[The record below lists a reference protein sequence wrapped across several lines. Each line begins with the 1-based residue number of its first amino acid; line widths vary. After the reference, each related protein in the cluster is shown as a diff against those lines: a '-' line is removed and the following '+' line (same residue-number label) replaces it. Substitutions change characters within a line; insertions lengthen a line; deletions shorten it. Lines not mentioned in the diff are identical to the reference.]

1 MTQTQPTPETGSH
14 QTVQGHAKSARFP
27 ALECFVTLAREFGLR
42 LNVDRLVHEYGL
54 TSTGLRTGKL
64 LQIMRQSGCSARQI
78 STSFKKLPDLSG
90 ALPALVPMADGGC
103 IILLGT
109 EPDDAPDKGLRVV
122 VYDPLSAGGEI
133 EALSRHDFESL
144 WTGKLI
150 LVKRR
155 HKMMD
160 DDRPF
165 DLLWFLPE
173 LWREKGAFR
182 DVLVA
187 AAMLVLVSLATPIFF
202 QLVVDKVLVH
212 QSVSTLMVLTIGV
225 AIAILFEATFTF
237 IRQYILLFATQKID
251 VRITMRAFTHLL
263 KLPIDFFEQQSAGV
277 LTKHMQ
283 QLDVIRQFLTGR
295 LLVSAIDV
303 LSLIVFLP
311 ALIFYSGKLT
321 LLVLGFGGLTALFI
335 FCMLGPFRTRLQ
347 KLYAAEGERQSL
359 LVETIHGMQTV
370 KALSLEPQRRN
381 NWESTAVNAVE
392 TSVNV
397 GKMSA
402 ALQFVI
408 QILQKLML
416 VAIIALGAFDVFSGA
431 MTVGS
436 LIAFQML
443 AGRVA
448 EPLIQLVSLLHEYQE
463 TSLSVRM
470 LGNIM
475 NHPKE
480 AQAVGGAQV
489 AVKGEIEFDNVTFR
503 YPRSPQPSLDGL
515 SFKVE
520 AGKMIG
526 LVGRSG
532 SGKTTV
538 TKLLQGMHQP
548 QSGSI
553 RIDGVDSRELDIAH
567 LRRNIGVVLQESFL
581 FRGTIRDN
589 ICISAPTATDQQI
602 FNAARLAG
610 ADEFIQRLTKGYET
624 ELDEGAPN
632 LSGGQKQRLS
642 IARALLTDPKILI
655 LDEATSALDPES
667 ETILQENLE
676 LIREGR
682 TVVVVSHRL
691 ASMVKCDEILV
702 LDQGKAS
709 GLGPHSTLLETS
721 PIYWGLWTRQNGFIN
736 AAE

>member
-1 MTQTQPTPETGSH
+1 MTQDQTSTPSEPTIAPTP
-14 QTVQGHAKSARFP
+14 VFP
-27 ALECFVTLAREFGLR
+27 ALACFVTLAREFGLR
-42 LNVDRLVHEYGL
+42 LNADRLIHEYGL
-54 TSTGLRTGKL
+54 TATGLKGNKL
-64 LQIMRQSGCSARQI
+64 LQIIRQNDCSARQI
-78 STSFKKLPDLSG
+78 RTSFKKLPDLSG
-90 ALPALVPMADGGC
+90 TLPALVPLQDNGC
-103 IILLGT
+103 VILLGT
-109 EPDDAPDKGLRVV
+109 EPDEEADGAMRAV
-122 VYDPLSAGGEI
+122 VYDPNASGGGIITVSQSEF
-133 EALSRHDFESL
+133 EAKWL
-144 WTGKLI
+144 GKLI

-160 DDRPF
+160 EDRPF

-173 LWREKGAFR
+173 LWREKTAFR
-182 DVLVA
+182 DVLIA
-187 AAMLVLVSLATPIFF
+187 ATMLVLVSLATPIFF

-212 QSVSTLMVLTIGV
+212 QSVSTLMVLTGGV
-225 AIAILFEATFTF
+225 AVAILFESTFTF
-237 IRQYILLFATQKID
+237 VRQYILLYATQKID

-283 QLDVIRQFLTGR
+283 QLDVIREFLTGR

-335 FCMLGPFRTRLQ
+335 FCMLGPFRNRLQ

-381 NWESTAVNAVE
+381 YWETTAVNAVE

-448 EPLIQLVSLLHEYQE
+448 EPLIQLVGLLHEYQE

-475 NHPKE
+475 NHPRE
-480 AQAVGGAQV
+480 AQAAGGAQV
-489 AVKGEIEFDNVTFR
+489 EISGEIEFDNVTFS
-503 YPRSPQPSLDGL
+503 YPRSPQPSLNGL
-515 SFKVE
+515 NFKVE

-553 RIDGVDSRELDIAH
+553 RIDGIDSRELDIAH

-589 ICISAPTATDQQI
+589 ICISAPTATDEQI

-610 ADEFIQRLTKGYET
+610 ADEFIQRQVKGYDT

-667 ETILQENLE
+667 ETILQDNLE
-676 LIREGR
+676 MIREGR

-691 ASMVKCDEILV
+691 SSMVKCDDILV
-702 LDQGKAS
+702 LDQGKTA
-709 GLGPHSTLLETS
+709 GLGPHTSLLETC
-721 PIYWGLWTRQNGFIN
+721 PIYWGLWTRQNGFID

>member
-1 MTQTQPTPETGSH
+1 MTNS
-14 QTVQGHAKSARFP
+14 SAP
-27 ALECFVTLAREFGLR
+27 AQDKATEAVSGPAGFAALDCFVTLAREFGLR

-54 TSTGLRTGKL
+54 TSTGLRTSKL
-64 LQIMRQSGCSARQI
+64 LQIIRKSGCTARQI
-78 STSFKKLPDLSG
+78 SSDFDRLQSLSG
-90 ALPALVPMADGGC
+90 ALPALVPLVDGGC
-103 IILLGT
+103 IILLGV
-109 EPDDAPDKGLRVV
+109 ESGDSPGEEARAVV
-122 VYDPLSAGGEI
+122 FDPHANTGDI
-133 EALSRHDFESL
+133 EALPQREFEARWS
-144 WTGKLI
+144 GKLI

-155 HKMMD
+155 HKITD
-160 DDRPF
+160 TERPF
-165 DLLWFLPE
+165 NLMWFVPE
-173 LWREKGAFR
+173 LWRERRAFR
-182 DVLVA
+182 DVLIA
-187 AAMLVLVSLATPIFF
+187 AAMLVLVSLSTPIFF
-202 QLVVDKVLVH
+202 QIVVDKVLVH
-212 QSVSTLMVLTIGV
+212 QSVSTLTVLTIGV

-237 IRQYILLFATQKID
+237 VRQYILLFATQKVD

-321 LLVLGFGGLTALFI
+321 LLVLGFGGLTAFFI
-335 FCMLGPFRTRLQ
+335 FCMLGPFRNRLQ
-347 KLYAAEGERQSL
+347 RLYAAEGARQSL

-381 NWESTAVNAVE
+381 TWETTAVNAVE
-392 TSVNV
+392 TSVDV

-416 VAIIALGAFDVFSGA
+416 IAIIAIGAFDVFAGIL
-431 MTVGS
+431 TVGA

-448 EPLIQLVSLLHEYQE
+448 EPLIQLVGLLHEYQE
-463 TSLSVRM
+463 TALSVRM

-475 NHPKE
+475 NHPQE
-480 AQAVGGAQV
+480 PQAAGGAQV
-489 AVKGEIEFDNVTFR
+489 VIEGEIEFDDVTFR

-515 SFKVE
+515 SFKIE
-520 AGKMIG
+520 AGTMVG

-538 TKLLQGMHQP
+538 TKLLQGLHQP
-548 QSGSI
+548 QAGSI
-553 RIDGVDSRELDIAH
+553 RIDGIDSRELDIAH
-567 LRRNIGVVLQESFL
+567 LRRNTGVVLQESFL

-589 ICISAPTATDQQI
+589 ICISAPTATDEQI
-602 FNAARLAG
+602 FNAARMAG
-610 ADEFIQRLTKGYET
+610 ADEFVQRLPKGYDT

-642 IARALLTDPKILI
+642 IARALLSDPRILI

-667 ETILQENLE
+667 ESIIQENLE
-676 LIREGR
+676 MIRQGR
-682 TVVVVSHRL
+682 TVIMVSHRL

-702 LDQGKAS
+702 LDQGKTA
-709 GLGPHSTLLETS
+709 GLGPHDALMESC
-721 PIYWGLWTRQNGFIN
+721 PIYWNLWMRQNSYMT